1 MGIKNLSLGMCLP
14 LLGDVFSAFAAGHF
28 PSFLK
33 PGYGHSVRNG
43 GKSPGETR

>member
-1 MGIKNLSLGMCLP
+1 MIVFGDVSSTF
-14 LLGDVFSAFAAGHF
+14 GDVFSAFAAGRI

-43 GKSPGETR
+43 GRLPGETR